1 MLLQLLIHPGKLQ
14 GLVVEMLIRSDGAQ
28 LKVGQGP
35 GESYQEGPSGF
46 LSA

>member
-14 GLVVEMLIRSDGAQ
+14 GPMVEMLIRSDGAQ
-28 LKVGQGP
+28 LKAEQGLE
-35 GESYQEGPSGF
+35 ESYQEGPSGS